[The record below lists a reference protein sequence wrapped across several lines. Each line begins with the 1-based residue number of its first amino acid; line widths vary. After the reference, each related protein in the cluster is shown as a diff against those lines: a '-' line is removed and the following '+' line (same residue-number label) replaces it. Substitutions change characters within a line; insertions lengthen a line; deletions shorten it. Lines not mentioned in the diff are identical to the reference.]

1 MEVTLHAPPEL
12 YLDPAN
18 PRLADE
24 ELSINQQDEIVH
36 WLWRNK
42 SLNELVDSILANG
55 FWEHEELFA
64 TEEEGRLVVVEGNR
78 RLAAVKVLSDPGL
91 RERLGIPLTGQPSQG
106 VVERQ
111 QDGGGVRIASSRPPR
126 WLP

>member
-1 MEVTLHAPPEL
+1 MEVVRHAPADL

-24 ELSINQQDEIVH
+24 GLSVDEQDDILR

-42 SLNELVDSILANG
+42 SVNELVDSILANG

-64 TEEEGRLVVVEGNR
+64 TEEEGRLVV
-78 RLAAVKVLSDPGL
+78 
-91 RERLGIPLTGQPSQG
+91 
-106 VVERQ
+106 
-111 QDGGGVRIASSRPPR
+111 
-126 WLP
+126 